1 MEIKL
6 EISTDKP
13 AEEVSKII
21 GKQLGLELYKSG
33 KYSLKYCI
41 ECLGLTY
48 GEFFQV
54 LSENKVGIRA
64 EEDPLVDFKQ
74 KLNPPKIHPRV

>member
-6 EISTDKP
+6 EIPTDKP

-21 GKQLGLELYKSG
+21 GKQLCLELYKLG
-33 KYSLKYCI
+33 KHSLKYCI
-41 ECLGLTY
+41 ECSGLPY

-54 LSENKVGIRA
+54 SSENKVGIRTK
-64 EEDPLVDFKQ
+64 EDTLVDFK
-74 KLNPPKIHPRV
+74 

>member
-6 EISTDKP
+6 EIPTDKF
-13 AEEVSKII
+13 AEEVAKII
-21 GKQLGLELYKSG
+21 GQQLGLELYKSG

-41 ECLGLTY
+41 ECSNLLY
-48 GEFFQV
+48 AEFFKL

-64 EEDPLVDFKQ
+64 EEDPLVDFK
-74 KLNPPKIHPRV
+74 